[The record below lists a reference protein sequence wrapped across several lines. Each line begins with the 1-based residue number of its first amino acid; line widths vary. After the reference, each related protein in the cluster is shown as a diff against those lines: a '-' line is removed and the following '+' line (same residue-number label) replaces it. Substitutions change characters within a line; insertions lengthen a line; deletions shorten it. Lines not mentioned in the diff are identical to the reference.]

1 MEQKNKLTPMQE
13 KAINHGKGNAL
24 VSASAGSGK
33 TFVVIERIIRLIIE
47 EGVGVDEIL
56 AVTFTKLAAQEMK
69 DKLRSALTKKYLQ
82 EGDSR
87 LKEQLDLVSSSDI
100 STIHS
105 FCSKLIKKYFYVLG
119 VDYLSRVV
127 DESEKKAL
135 EERAVSELFERLY
148 DLHDEDFLSLIPSF
162 SSGRTDSGL
171 KSVVKSLYDY
181 AESEGGIDNV
191 EEKTLS
197 TYKNAFTLI
206 KREYKPELEL
216 TARVYGNLFGD
227 LSEKFSEDLVR
238 REYAE
243 KLKNYCNELLLSTDY
258 FDFFERNIGFSTTL
272 PSGKSKQPDE
282 QAQLKVVVDGFRN
295 AIKEPI
301 EVFSVSKTVREERVL
316 SSEQTVKK
324 LINLVRLYGEEYKK
338 IKREENAVDFND
350 LEKLAL
356 ALLQDQSVQSEVRN
370 TYKYVFVDE
379 YQDVNAV
386 QEEIINLISKDNA
399 FLVGDSKQSIYAF
412 RGCNPSYFKQKYD
425 RFTRGEGTA
434 IPLDNNFRSAKNIID
449 AVNGIFSPIMKEDFG
464 GTDYK
469 NNPMVYGGGYLDF
482 DGKAEIHQILKT
494 EKEEIAEIER
504 GVYSVK
510 NSTESKKKA
519 ELSAEAKLVIKLA
532 MDTLGKPYYDVKEKN
547 ETKRYKQVGFGD
559 ICILLRSVGGG
570 SKLAEEIVTGLS
582 SMGIPVTSSVK
593 KTIESYPEIKVL
605 VNLIKLLSCA
615 DRDVPL
621 ATVMIHLFGFSE
633 NELSTVRTLGGTGR
647 DVSFYNCVHKVAN
660 EKSNLGSRVKKFL
673 AWLDDKRLI
682 AEFLSVQEVV
692 NGIVKETGYLAKIL
706 ASPYGKQRLKRIERF
721 LSEGTVNGKA
731 LKVCEFESH
740 LDSALE
746 DMAVLESSGEDTV
759 KVMTMHASKG
769 LEYPVVI
776 IAGTS
781 KSFNTADR
789 RGSVISMRDFG
800 VAVKSYNQDNM
811 TVSENTVRALLKRR
825 LRKESAVEELR
836 LFYVA
841 LTRAKC
847 YLHVIVNGKD
857 VKSQNDLTE
866 ANRMSDFLLN
876 GTTPVTIYNPQDI
889 LLDDR
894 LEGVTVA
901 GAPRTESYI
910 NEIVNNLS
918 YRYPYEN
925 EIEIPVKSSVS
936 DVNSGGD
943 EYYKRTDLFGDSSSE
958 KGTAYHKF
966 FELIDFYNYNGK
978 SDLEYFVSQGLMS
991 EGDASHI
998 DVDKVGRVLS
1008 LKLFEDIKDHAL
1020 YKERKFCQLVPASK
1034 LLSREVSGSV
1044 LIQGILDLVAVKGG
1058 EAVLIDYKISTIESD
1073 VDLVKAYK
1081 TQLELY
1087 GYALEKI
1094 LGVKLK
1100 GKYIVN
1106 VLQEKVI
1113 TV

>member
-135 EERAVSELFERLY
+135 EERAVNELFERLY

-482 DGKAEIHQILKT
+482 DGKAEIHQILKA
-494 EKEEIAEIER
+494 EKEEIAEIKR

-825 LRKESAVEELR
+825 LKKESAVEELR

-901 GAPRTESYI
+901 GAPKTESYI

-978 SDLEYFVSQGLMS
+978 SDLEYFVSQGFMS
-991 EGDASHI
+991 ESDAGHI

-1034 LLSREVSGSV
+1034 LLSSEVSGSV

>member
-181 AESEGGIDNV
+181 AESEGGIDKV

>member
-135 EERAVSELFERLY
+135 EERAVNELFERLY

-181 AESEGGIDNV
+181 AESEGGIDKV

-482 DGKAEIHQILKT
+482 DGKAEIHQILKP

-660 EKSNLGSRVKKFL
+660 EKSNLGSRIKKFL

-781 KSFNTADR
+781 KSFNNADR

-825 LRKESAVEELR
+825 LKKESAVEELR

-901 GAPRTESYI
+901 GAPKTESYI

>member
-82 EGDSR
+82 VGDSR

-119 VDYLSRVV
+119 VDYLSKVV

-135 EERAVSELFERLY
+135 EERAVNNLFERLY
-148 DLHDEDFLSLIPSF
+148 DLHDEDFLSLIPAF
-162 SSGRTDSGL
+162 SSGRTDNGL

-181 AESEGGIDNV
+181 AESEGGIDKV

-197 TYKNAFTLI
+197 TYKDAFSLI
-206 KREYKPELEL
+206 QSEYKPELD
-216 TARVYGNLFGD
+216 TVARVYGDLFGD
-227 LSEKFSEDLVR
+227 LSAKFSEDIVR
-238 REYAE
+238 KTYAE
-243 KLKNYCNELLLSTDY
+243 KLKDYCDELLYSSDY
-258 FDFFERNIGFSTTL
+258 FDFFESHIGFSTTL

-282 QAQLKVVVDGFRN
+282 QAELKIVVDGFRC
-295 AIKEPI
+295 AIKDAV
-301 EVFSVSKTVREERVL
+301 EVFSTPKTVQEERVL
-316 SSEQTVKK
+316 SSLQTVKK
-324 LINLVRLYGEEYKK
+324 LINLARLYGEEYHA

-350 LEKLAL
+350 LERL
-356 ALLQDQSVQSEVRN
+356 ALLLLQDENVLNEVKN

-386 QEEIINLISKDNA
+386 QEEIINLISNNNA

-425 RFTRGEGTA
+425 RFTRGEGSA
-434 IPLDNNFRSAKNIID
+434 IPLDNNFRSAKSIID

-469 NNPMVYGGGYLDF
+469 NNPMIYGGGYHDF
-482 DGKAEIHQILKT
+482 EGKAEIHQILKA
-494 EKEEIAEIER
+494 EKEDEVEIKR

-510 NSTESKKKA
+510 NSTENKKKA
-519 ELSAEAKLVIKLA
+519 DLSAEAKLVIKLA
-532 MDTLGKPYYDVKEKN
+532 MDTLGKPYYDVKEKD
-547 ETKRYKQVGFGD
+547 ETNRYKKVGFGD

-570 SKLAEEIVTGLS
+570 SKLAEEIVSGLS
-582 SMGIPVTSSVK
+582 SMGVPVTSSVK
-593 KTIESYPEIKVL
+593 RTIEDYPEIKVL

-621 ATVMIHLFGFSE
+621 ATVMLHLFGFSE
-633 NELSTVRTLGGTGR
+633 NELAFIRSLGGTGR
-647 DVSFYNCVHKVAN
+647 EVSFYNCVHKMAKEN
-660 EKSNLGSRVKKFL
+660 SALGKRVQNFL
-673 AWLDDKRLI
+673 TWLEDKRLI
-682 AEFLSVQEVV
+682 AEFLSVQEVI

-721 LSEGTVNGKA
+721 LSEGVVNGKA

-746 DMAVLESSGEDTV
+746 DMAVSESSGEDTI

-781 KSFNTADR
+781 KSFNSADR
-789 RGSVISMRDFG
+789 RGSVISMREFG
-800 VAVKSYNQDNM
+800 VAVKSFNEESM
-811 TVSENTVRALLKRR
+811 TASENTVRSLLKHRQK
-825 LRKESAVEELR
+825 KESAVEELR

-857 VKSQNDLTE
+857 VESQKDLIE

-876 GTTPVTIYNPQDI
+876 GTAPVTIYNPQDI

-901 GAPRTESYI
+901 GVPKTERYI
-910 NEIVNNLS
+910 DEIVNNLS
-918 YRYPYEN
+918 YRYPFES
-925 EIEIPVKSSVS
+925 EIELPVKSSVS

-958 KGTAYHKF
+958 KGTAYHRF

-978 SDLEYFVSQGLMS
+978 TDLENFVSKGLMS
-991 EGDASHI
+991 ESDANYI
-998 DVDKVGRVLS
+998 DVDKVERVLA
-1008 LKLFEDIKDHAL
+1008 LKVFEDIKDCAL

-1034 LLSREVSGSV
+1034 LLPTAVGGSV
-1044 LIQGILDLVAVKGG
+1044 LIQGILDLVAVKDG

-1073 VDLVKAYK
+1073 EDLIKAYK

-1100 GKYIVN
+1100 GKYIIN

>member
-82 EGDSR
+82 VGDSR

-135 EERAVSELFERLY
+135 EERAVNELFERLY

-171 KSVVKSLYDY
+171 KSVVKSLFDY
-181 AESEGGIDNV
+181 AESEGGIDIV
-191 EEKTLS
+191 QEKTLS
-197 TYKNAFTLI
+197 TYENAFNLI
-206 KREYKPELEL
+206 QSEYKAELEL
-216 TARVYGNLFGD
+216 TARTYGNLFAE
-227 LSEKFSEDLVR
+227 LSAKFSEDLVR

-243 KLKNYCNELLLSTDY
+243 RLKNYCNELLLSTDY

-282 QAQLKVVVDGFRN
+282 QAELKAVVDGFRR

-301 EVFSVSKTVREERVL
+301 EVFSVSKTVREERVF
-316 SSEQTVKK
+316 SSGQTVKK
-324 LINLVRLYGEEYKK
+324 LINLVRLYGEEYEKV
-338 IKREENAVDFND
+338 KREENAVDFND

-356 ALLQDQSVQSEVRN
+356 ALLQDEGVKNEVKN
-370 TYKYVFVDE
+370 SYKYVFVDE

-386 QEEIINLISKDNA
+386 QEEIINSISNGNA

-412 RGCNPSYFKQKYD
+412 RGCNPTFFKQKYD
-425 RFTRGEGTA
+425 RFTLGEGTA
-434 IPLDNNFRSAKNIID
+434 IPLDNNFRSAKSIID
-449 AVNGIFSPIMKEDFG
+449 AVNGIFSPIMNKDFG

-469 NNPMVYGGGYLDF
+469 NSPMLYGGGYADF
-482 DGKAEIHQILKT
+482 EGKAEIHQILKA
-494 EKEEIAEIER
+494 EKEDDGIVKR
-504 GVYSVK
+504 GVYSVR

-519 ELSAEAKLVIKLA
+519 DLSAEAKLVIKLA
-532 MDTLGKPYYDVKEKN
+532 MDTLGKPYYDVKEKD

-570 SKLAEEIVTGLS
+570 SKLAEEIVAGLS

-593 KTIESYPEIKVL
+593 KTIEGYPEIKVL

-621 ATVMIHLFGFSE
+621 ATVMLQLFGFSE
-633 NELSTVRTLGGTGR
+633 NELSVVRTLGGTGR
-647 DVSFYNCVHKVAN
+647 DVSFYNCVHKMAN
-660 EKSNLGSRVKKFL
+660 EKSSLGIRVQKFL
-673 AWLDDKRLI
+673 TWLDDKRLI

-692 NGIVKETGYLAKIL
+692 NGILKETGYLAKIL
-706 ASPYGKQRLKRIERF
+706 ASPYGEQRLKRIERF
-721 LSEGTVNGKA
+721 LSEGNVNGKA

-746 DMAVLESSGEDTV
+746 DMAVSESSGEDTV

-769 LEYPVVI
+769 LEFPVVI

-781 KSFNTADR
+781 KSFNNSDR

-800 VAVKSYNQDNM
+800 VAVKSYNQESM
-811 TVSENTVRALLKRR
+811 TVSENTVRALLKHR
-825 LRKESAVEELR
+825 LKKELAVEELR

-847 YLHVIVNGKD
+847 YLHVIVDGKD
-857 VKSQNDLTE
+857 VESQNDLTQ
-866 ANRMSDFLLN
+866 ASRMSDFLLN
-876 GTTPVTIYNPQDI
+876 GTAPVTVYNPQDI
-889 LLDDR
+889 LIDDR

-901 GAPRTESYI
+901 GAPKTESYI
-910 NEIVNNLS
+910 NEIVKNLS
-918 YRYPYEN
+918 YRYPFES

-958 KGTAYHKF
+958 KGTAYHRF

-978 SDLEYFVSQGLMS
+978 KDLEYFVSQGLMS
-991 EGDASHI
+991 ESDAKCI
-998 DVDKVGRVLS
+998 DVDKVGRVLT
-1008 LKLFEDIKDHAL
+1008 LKIFDDIKDYVL

-1034 LLSREVSGSV
+1034 LLSNQVGGSV
-1044 LIQGILDLVAVKGG
+1044 LIQGILDLVAVKDG

-1073 VDLVKAYK
+1073 EDLIKAYK

-1094 LGVKLK
+1094 LGVKVK
-1100 GKYIVN
+1100 GKYLVN

-1113 TV
+1113 AV